1 MKQILEMVARYVT
14 DEKLLASWYLWR
26 DAFKLMS
33 GRFKSAELFARLVNA
48 GGDLVCTRDTMP
60 LGYALDAGSGP
71 RNAYFDALEMVSQEA
86 LMRQRNLKR
95 NGGGDYDYFLRCHIF
110 HAVKE
115 FRPSLLR
122 RFLALAALDRNEG
135 EVHCILQYKP
145 PPPLNATWLSRGSL
159 KINLDNV
166 FDKTALRWAVENQ
179 DPSSIEEILHHERNF
194 HKQKNLGVICLS
206 NQLDNDKFTMW
217 TLDTFRK
224 PYPDKPIAQKFGY
237 PSLAVLG

>member
-95 NGGGDYDYFLRCHIF
+95 NGGGDYDYQGSFFQVNNKHRGD
-110 HAVKE
+110 AV
-115 FRPSLLR
+115 
-122 RFLALAALDRNEG
+122 LDWK
-135 EVHCILQYKP
+135 CAI
-145 PPPLNATWLSRGSL
+145 
-159 KINLDNV
+159 
-166 FDKTALRWAVENQ
+166 
-179 DPSSIEEILHHERNF
+179 
-194 HKQKNLGVICLS
+194 VICQPVGCRIS
-206 NQLDNDKFTMW
+206 TASAKAASAKAIQ
-217 TLDTFRK
+217 
-224 PYPDKPIAQKFGY
+224 
-237 PSLAVLG
+237 